1 MRRRHRRVVSDRLD
15 GVASSG
21 RVRVVGV
28 AAGGSLVHRL
38 AAIGLVPG
46 AVVTVVR
53 RRHPLL
59 ISLGGASLAIDRH
72 TARSIVV
79 EAAVE

>member
-1 MRRRHRRVVSDRLD
+1 M
-15 GVASSG
+15 
-21 RVRVVGV
+21 VGV
-28 AAGGSLVHRL
+28 TGSGGLLHRL

-46 AVVTVVR
+46 TVVTVVR
-53 RRHPLL
+53 RRFPML